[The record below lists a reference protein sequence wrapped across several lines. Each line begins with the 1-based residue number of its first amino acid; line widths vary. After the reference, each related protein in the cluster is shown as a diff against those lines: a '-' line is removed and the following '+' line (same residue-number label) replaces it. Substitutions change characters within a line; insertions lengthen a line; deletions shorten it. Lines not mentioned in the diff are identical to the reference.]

1 MRRLAATAIAAA
13 CLAAVSIAHAAPP
26 IPAGEPPTPGV
37 YNPTIGVAG
46 DSDASSIEK
55 NPAGLGF
62 LKSWSGVYL
71 HSELDPAG
79 TVGGRGDGFFFA
91 SPLPYLRSLA
101 AGIAVQ
107 SIRPPTIFPYAN
119 EAKLSLSLAWRPL
132 PGVALGFSYAHLW
145 GEKAPTA
152 SGVDTIDLALSMRFG
167 QWFALAMVVR
177 DLSSPVVNGLPL
189 QRVYDPELAW
199 RPLGRDVLEI
209 AAGMR
214 IGERRGDIDPHF
226 RLWIAPHRGLILK
239 TDLEWKRDVDLDG
252 KAENDIRVAIGLEMN
267 LEHFGAS
274 AYGLF
279 GSDSGAVRGHGFT
292 VAARVS
298 GERYPSFWRG
308 PAHLIKIELGPGTA
322 GRKLIELLVK
332 LRRLE
337 RDPEVAGV
345 VVVIGDLDGGWATA
359 EELRSALLRLRLAH
373 KHVFAFEA
381 EVTSRGYYVASAAE
395 RIYQDPA
402 GGVRLV
408 GLASTTLFFK
418 GAEDKL
424 GIQAD
429 FVKIGEYKSAP
440 EAFTRSSSTDPAR
453 EQREALV
460 GDVYRALAAGLAADR
475 KVSEAHAR
483 AWIDRGPYTAEEA
496 ERAGLV
502 DELKSGDEIEDA
514 IADRLGRKL
523 ALRELPRSPER
534 SQSWARPQV
543 AVLVVDGDIVD
554 GKSAT
559 IPFVDIKLSGL
570 QTLIA
575 SITRL
580 REDARVRAIVLR
592 VDSPGGSALASDLIA
607 RELERTRAVKPVVCS
622 FGDTAASGGYFIAA
636 PCERIFAAPSTL
648 TGSIGIFSG
657 KFDVSG
663 LAGKL
668 GVTIERYERGA
679 HASIESM
686 WRPYTDEERALILD
700 KMRYFYGRFT
710 QAVARGRGLT
720 VEQVDALGRGRVW
733 SGRAAQARGLV
744 DEFGSVADAV
754 ADAAR
759 RAGLDERELPEV
771 LMAPDAP
778 TAEGAGVG
786 GAAAARAGDR
796 ASARAARVAGARPV
810 DAAGAPRRHHH
821 GAVDALLSRASP
833 HCEGS
838 ASKYAPRSS
847 GNGLS
852 TVTSAPL
859 TGCGNSSRA
868 ACSAW
873 RGSSTRSRIDSQP

>member
-1 MRRLAATAIAAA
+1 MRRLAYVALVLVVSAARA
-13 CLAAVSIAHAAPP
+13 RAQQP

-46 DSDASSIEK
+46 DADASSIEK

-71 HSELDPAG
+71 HSELDPNS

-101 AGIAVQ
+101 TGIAVQ
-107 SIRPPTIFPYAN
+107 SIRPPTIFPYSN

-132 PGVALGFSYAHLW
+132 PGVSFGLTYAHLW

-152 SGVDTIDLALSMRFG
+152 SGVDTLDLALSLRFG
-167 QWFALAMVVR
+167 AWLAMAMVVR
-177 DLSSPVVNGLPL
+177 DVSAPVVNGLPL
-189 QRVYDPELAW
+189 QRVYDPELAL
-199 RPLGRDVLEI
+199 RPFGRDIVEI

-214 IGERRGDIDPHF
+214 IGERRADIDPHF
-226 RLWIAPHRGLILK
+226 RIWIKPHPGLILK

-252 KAENDIRVAIGLEMN
+252 KDENDVRVAIGLEVN

-279 GSDSGAVRGHGFT
+279 GTDSGVVRGHGFT

-298 GERYPSFWRG
+298 GDRYPAIYRG
-308 PAHLIKIELGPGTA
+308 PAHILKIEFGPGLA
-322 GRKLIELLVK
+322 GRKMIELLVK

-337 RDPEVAGV
+337 RDPDAAGV
-345 VVVIGDLDGGWATA
+345 IAVIGDVDGGWATA
-359 EELRSALLRLRLAH
+359 EELRAALLRLRHAR
-373 KHVFAFEA
+373 KHVFAYLSES
-381 EVTSRGYYVASAAE
+381 TSRGYYIASAAE
-395 RIYQDPA
+395 HIYQDPA
-402 GGVRLV
+402 GGVRLI
-408 GLASTTLFFK
+408 GLASTTMFFK
-418 GAEDKL
+418 GTEDKL
-424 GIQAD
+424 GVKAD

-440 EAFTRSSSTDPAR
+440 EAFTRTESSEPAR
-453 EQREALV
+453 AQREALV
-460 GDVYRALAAGLAADR
+460 GDVYRTLVAGLASSRHVD
-475 KVSEAHAR
+475 EAR
-483 AWIDRGPYTAEEA
+483 AQQWIDRGPYTAEEA
-496 ERAGLV
+496 QRAGLV
-502 DELKSGDEIEDA
+502 DELKSGDELVEA
-514 IADRLGRKL
+514 MQERMGRRLS
-523 ALRELPRSPER
+523 LRELPTSPER
-534 SQSWARPQV
+534 GTTWSRPQV

-559 IPFVDIKLSGL
+559 IPFVDIKLSGM

-575 SITRL
+575 TITQL

-592 VDSPGGSALASDLIA
+592 VDSPGGSALASDLIQ

-657 KFDVSG
+657 KFDVTG
-663 LAGKL
+663 LADKL
-668 GVTIERYERGA
+668 GVNVERYERGA

-686 WRPYTDEERALILD
+686 WRPYTDEERGILLD

-710 QAVARGRGLT
+710 AAVARGRGLT
-720 VEQVDALGRGRVW
+720 VEQVDALGRGHIW

-744 DEFGSVADAV
+744 DEFGGVTDAI

-771 LMAPDAP
+771 VLAPEQPSLLGQLASLFGLQLEAKEP
-778 TAEGAGVG
+778 QIRLPLPS
-786 GAAAARAGDR
+786 AAIELLHVLPASLVLEPSVPQARLDGIFSLR
-796 ASARAARVAGARPV
+796 
-810 DAAGAPRRHHH
+810 
-821 GAVDALLSRASP
+821 
-833 HCEGS
+833 
-838 ASKYAPRSS
+838 
-847 GNGLS
+847 
-852 TVTSAPL
+852 
-859 TGCGNSSRA
+859 
-868 ACSAW
+868 
-873 RGSSTRSRIDSQP
+873 